1 MNQNNQNW
9 NFDPETGEPIN
20 RNQPP
25 QGQPYGQTPPQYNQY
40 NQYNY
45 YNPYGEGISDKSRLV
60 ALLLCLFVGG
70 LGIHRFYAG
79 KIGTGI
85 LWLLTGGC
93 FGIGC
98 LVDLIMIICG
108 SFKDKF
114 GRLITRWDG

>member
-25 QGQPYGQTPPQYNQY
+25 HSQHYGQTPPPYQY

-45 YNPYGEGISDKSRLV
+45 YNQYEQGISDKSRLV
-60 ALLLCLFVGG
+60 ALLLCFFVGG

-93 FGIGC
+93 LGIGS